1 MIKEYFSLLINME
14 NLISL
19 LIMNIA
25 TSEVTVI
32 SKEISWDVD
41 GFSVLARIQKKLR
54 LWSMR
59 MATALFTFLIPEI
72 FCI

>member
-1 MIKEYFSLLINME
+1 
-14 NLISL
+14 
-19 LIMNIA
+19 MNIA

-59 MATALFTFLIPEI
+59 MATALFTFLNPKV

>member
-1 MIKEYFSLLINME
+1 ME

-41 GFSVLARIQKKLR
+41 GFSISEDSKKAAFVVNENGYSSLY
-54 LWSMR
+54 L
-59 MATALFTFLIPEI
+59 LKPESLLHLKK
-72 FCI
+72 